1 MVSGRSKWLRCLS
14 SNLCVAQHHQTLVH
28 TVWCAPLWCTQFG
41 VWWSWRGGGLQAF
54 SGSPQI
60 HSKCLPHS
68 QPRCQPHSQ
77 HQLLT
82 ISTHV
87 SLKSSD
93 PDFFEQ
99 PAHMIKCPPCTA
111 SPPPFIYTLCSASTC
126 TPICQQAGAL
136 LIASVARLFQHR
148 LELILSCNFCLHTC
162 LF

>member
-1 MVSGRSKWLRCLS
+1 MLPSTTK
-14 SNLCVAQHHQTLVH
+14 
-28 TVWCAPLWCTQFG
+28 LWCTQFG
-41 VWWSWRGGGLQAF
+41 AHRSGAHSLVYGGAGGGAAFRPSQARPKSTPSVF
-54 SGSPQI
+54 LILSRAANPTLNI
-60 HSKCLPHS
+60 
-68 QPRCQPHSQ
+68 
-77 HQLLT
+77 QLLT

-99 PAHMIKCPPCTA
+99 PPHMITCPPYTA